1 MKKILIAIFI
11 LFALTLAVNNWQV
24 LAGTAGVVGY
34 RSSLNT
40 GQGNP
45 NVNNWRV
52 STGTPSWLNPNKYS
66 YNYWQSTMGPKVP
79 SGNNM
84 PGGTTLGAGQNL
96 NGMNAASSINFYHV
110 SGDLNIGT
118 DQTLAAGNT
127 NDLIILVDRDLNIN
141 ARIMRQDKGTFLGF
155 IVGRNINVASNVTG
169 DPGIDGF
176 FLADGRFSVP
186 KVSVGYDTQLL
197 ANGMFIAFSGFDLQ
211 RNLGNGLSLGNPV
224 MPAEKFTFDP
234 SLVINAPADFLKA
247 SYSWKE
253 IVP

>member
-110 SGDLNIGT
+110 SG
-118 DQTLAAGNT
+118 
-127 NDLIILVDRDLNIN
+127 DLNIN